1 MTTISI
7 SLPEDLTAYLQ
18 SKLTTE
24 HYFTPSDYIQA
35 LLQQDQAQSETQL
48 DRLETLALEGI
59 NSGPS
64 TPMTQDDWDHIR
76 RTVRQNLGKA

>member
-24 HYFTPSDYIQA
+24 HYSTPSDYIQA

>member
-7 SLPEDLTAYLQ
+7 NLPEDLTVYLQ
-18 SKLTTE
+18 SKLTPE
-24 HYFTPSDYIQA
+24 HYSTPSDYIQA
-35 LLQQDQAQSETQL
+35 LLQQDQAQNETQL

-76 RTVRQNLGKA
+76 RTVRQNLG